1 MKVPSDALKSYAKR
15 PVSSL
20 SYASENI
27 TKNPAL
33 RRRKKPLPRRNARC
47 DECVIL
53 SSGLIG
59 LEVLSEVMELKA
71 EIQEAVKQSMKSGDR
86 VTLSTLRL
94 LLSAVHNEEIRVRGE
109 LSKEDIQ
116 RTITTLCKQR
126 TEAIDLYRK
135 GGREDLAQKE
145 EAEFAVLKRFLP
157 EQLTEEEVKNLI
169 QACIAEAGAKGVQDL
184 GKVMKLVM
192 PKVAGRSDGKRV
204 NELAKGLLAG

>member
-1 MKVPSDALKSYAKR
+1 
-15 PVSSL
+15 
-20 SYASENI
+20 
-27 TKNPAL
+27 
-33 RRRKKPLPRRNARC
+33 
-47 DECVIL
+47 
-53 SSGLIG
+53 
-59 LEVLSEVMELKA
+59 MELKA

-94 LLSAVHNEEIRVRGE
+94 LLSAVHNEEIRVRKE

-157 EQLTEEEVKNLI
+157 EQLTDDQVTDLI
-169 QACIAEAGAKGVQDL
+169 KDSIAEAGAQGVQDL

-192 PKVAGRSDGKRV
+192 PKVAGRSDGRRV
-204 NELAKGLLAG
+204 NELAKGLLAS

>member
-1 MKVPSDALKSYAKR
+1 
-15 PVSSL
+15 
-20 SYASENI
+20 
-27 TKNPAL
+27 
-33 RRRKKPLPRRNARC
+33 
-47 DECVIL
+47 
-53 SSGLIG
+53 
-59 LEVLSEVMELKA
+59 MELKA

-94 LLSAVHNEEIRVRGE
+94 LLSAVHNEEIRVRKE

-157 EQLTEEEVKNLI
+157 QQLTDEEVKDLI

-192 PKVAGRSDGKRV
+192 TKVAGRSDGKRV
-204 NELAKGLLAG
+204 NELVKGLLAG